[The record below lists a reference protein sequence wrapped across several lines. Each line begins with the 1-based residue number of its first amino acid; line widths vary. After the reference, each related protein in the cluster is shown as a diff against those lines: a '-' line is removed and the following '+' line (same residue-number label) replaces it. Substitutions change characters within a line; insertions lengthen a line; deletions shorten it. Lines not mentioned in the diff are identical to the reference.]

1 MAGHLVFLH
10 SDLAINLAWA
20 DVALATITLAALTES
35 QSSLGPPLEIGVV
48 LQALGGLVLASPV

>member
-35 QSSLGPPLEIGVV
+35 SLGPPLEIGVV